1 MINSYNYNEDNS
13 NITSQVINEM
23 YNKRNPNASEQ
34 EKNNNPLCKD
44 GEDRNVA
51 SYVASNGQE
60 YIGVRMDSNKNA
72 NEIAEEIE
80 EYFGRANVDGIRQG
94 NKNIRLNAN
103 MESMSNGA
111 NPIGYLMS
119 NIKDAIEFRQRI
131 NFPIYTKYALKDG
144 KIVEEEMSVS
154 EFAKK
159 ELVNHEC
166 KSSAYLS
173 AIPIKDFGNTNQGI
187 TREQMNLD
195 NEKAING
202 GLGETKNFED
212 GRVDWYF
219 ANVIRDF
226 ELRMRN
232 AALEAVRRNNPQ
244 FFPDVN
250 TLAFNEL
257 ARYYGAREVFRIEN
271 GSNLSCEVDETE
283 DKITIQDCPVD
294 GSGKKNGNLIEKVI
308 TKKFNKST
316 TTNGKNFTGLLNGNF
331 LTEDETIQEE
341 IFGKKSLYNYTASD
355 IINCAKKI
363 ATNLTNRVFTTNI
376 PMDNPCVMITNSLA
390 NCWKNSVNQEYYL
403 NNFPQGTTF
412 LDIFIKTLNG
422 SYSSSGKIIVVAVPE
437 QSNFGAFLGN
447 GMNDASF
454 INNFSPL
461 NARSCCIKTTPY
473 TDDVAGTPTITPKFY
488 ESKYGIAVVDL
499 SMIVNPDLGGA
510 QLWVSKNALF
520 TNAQLMSLGKGN
532 MIDGNI
538 PESEYVKQSPLV
550 STMSIFYP
558 YASLVYNPS
567 QVIGYKF
574 TFDYI
579 DNNGEIRLS

>member
-1 MINSYNYNEDNS
+1 MINDFDYSKDNS
-13 NITSQVINEM
+13 NKTSQVINEM
-23 YNKRNPNASEQ
+23 YNKTNPNASEE
-34 EKNNNPLCKD
+34 EKNNNPLCVD
-44 GEDRNVA
+44 GADVNVA
-51 SYVASNGQE
+51 VYLASNGQE
-60 YIGVRMDSNKNA
+60 YIGVRIDSNKNA
-72 NEIAEEIE
+72 NEIVEEIK
-80 EYFGRANVDGIRQG
+80 EYYGRANVDGIRQG
-94 NKNIRLNAN
+94 NKNIRLNSN
-103 MESMSNGA
+103 MESMSNGS

-131 NFPIYTKYALKDG
+131 NFPIYTKYSLKDG
-144 KIVEEEMSVS
+144 KIVEDKMSVS
-154 EFAKK
+154 DFAKK

-173 AIPIKDFGNTNQGI
+173 AIPIRDFGNTNQGI

-195 NEKAING
+195 NERAING
-202 GLGETKNFED
+202 GLGKTKNFED

-219 ANVIRDF
+219 SNVIRDF

-244 FFPDVN
+244 FFPDLN

-257 ARYYGAREVFRIEN
+257 ARYYGTREVFRIEN
-271 GSNLSCEVDETE
+271 GSNLNCEVDETQ
-283 DKITIQDCPVD
+283 DTITIQDCPVD

-308 TKKFNKST
+308 TKKFNKSS
-316 TTNGKNFTGLLNGNF
+316 TTNGKHFTGLLNGNF

-447 GMNDASF
+447 GMNDESF
-454 INNFSPL
+454 INNISPL
-461 NARSCCIKTTPY
+461 NARSCYIKTTPY
-473 TDDVAGTPTITPKFY
+473 EDDVAGTPTTTSKFY
-488 ESKYGIAVVDL
+488 ESKYGMAVVDL

-510 QLWVSKNALF
+510 QLWVSKNALL
-520 TNAQLMSLGKGN
+520 TNAQWMSLGKGY
-532 MIDGNI
+532 MIDGKL
-538 PESEYVKQSPLV
+538 PESEFINQSPLV
-550 STMSIFYP
+550 STMAIFYP